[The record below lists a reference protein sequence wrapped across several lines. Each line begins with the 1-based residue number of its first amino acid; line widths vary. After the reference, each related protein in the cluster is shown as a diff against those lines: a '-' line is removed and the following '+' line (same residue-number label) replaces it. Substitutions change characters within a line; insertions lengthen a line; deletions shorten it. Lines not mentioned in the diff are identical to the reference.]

1 MTKEELLNRL
11 SGIEWNDW
19 EVKEAARDVPNSAY
33 ETVSAFANTAGG
45 HLVFG
50 VKEADGTF
58 EVVGVVEVDKVQS
71 AFLNTIRSGQKLSKI
86 VEVNEKLI
94 DCDGAAALVFYVPE
108 VHRRDKPIFLNGDL
122 RKSFVRRGSS
132 DQHCT
137 PDQIKAFLRD
147 ADIVSYDCH
156 IVSDLNLETC
166 FNAGSVSWYRSVF
179 ATKGQKY
186 DPSASDLEFLHSKS
200 FVRERDGKHFATR
213 AAILLFGSE
222 AAVRQTLGRPLVMC
236 YKLSTNRD
244 DPQPEERWSDRVVLE
259 ENLIETWRAINE
271 WYLRHAEK
279 PFSLDSK
286 TLQRIDAPPDQE
298 AFREAAVNLLI
309 HQDYSDQARIPTIKF
324 FRNAAVFHNPGH
336 AFASDAELLTPGDKE
351 VRNQLI
357 RSAFRMVGFGEQ
369 GGTGIPAMMR
379 GWQQLGYLP
388 PRIRNDKEQRSFE
401 VTMLREL
408 LLSDEQLYYQASL
421 GVSLTNEEARLFAYA
436 CRQQQ
441 VSEVEAKTVLSLPAV
456 EARKILE
463 KLAVQAL
470 LTVAPSGS
478 HWLVAE
484 HLRERFAQLGKPAAE
499 PSLVTDQA
507 GKQPTSLVSDQAP
520 TKRTPLSGLTETQTR
535 ILELCAAPRGIADL
549 LENIKVTNRTFF
561 RRTHLNPLIEGGILQ
576 LRYPDNP
583 RHPRQAYLLTEAG
596 LRLLENRRARQK
608 DQENTQ

>member
-1 MTKEELLNRL
+1 MTKDELLKRL

-19 EVKEAARDVPNSAY
+19 EVKEAARDVPNSVY

-86 VEVNEKLI
+86 VDVTEKLV
-94 DCDGAAALVFYVPE
+94 DCDGATALVFYVPE
-108 VHRRDKPIFLNGDL
+108 VHRREKPVFLNGDL
-122 RKSFVRRGSS
+122 RKSFVRRGGS

-137 PDQIKAFLRD
+137 PDQIKAYLRD
-147 ADIVSYDCH
+147 ADIVPYDCH

-166 FNAGSVSWYRSVF
+166 FNGGSVSWYRSVF

-186 DPSASDLEFLHSKS
+186 EPSASDLDFLHSKG
-200 FVRERDGKHFATR
+200 FIRERDGKHFATR

-244 DPQPEERWSDRVVLE
+244 DPQPEERWLDRIVLE
-259 ENLIETWRAINE
+259 ENLVESWRAINE

-309 HQDYSDQARIPTIKF
+309 HQDYSDQTRIPTIKF

-336 AFASDAELLTPGDKE
+336 AFASDAELLTAGDKE

-357 RSAFRMVGFGEQ
+357 RTAFRMVGFGEQ

-388 PRIRNDKEQRSFE
+388 PRIRNDKEQHSFE

-408 LLSDEQLYYQASL
+408 LLSDEQLYFQASL

-441 VSEVEAKTVLSLPAV
+441 VSDIEAKTVLSLPTV
-456 EARKILE
+456 EARKMLD
-463 KLAVQAL
+463 KLVVQAL
-470 LTVAPSGS
+470 LAVAPSGS
-478 HWLVAE
+478 HWLVAD
-484 HLRERFAQLGKPAAE
+484 HLRERFTELGKPAEE
-499 PSLVTDQA
+499 PSLVTDQV
-507 GKQPTSLVSDQAP
+507 GTKPTSLVTDQVQP
-520 TKRTPLSGLTETQTR
+520 KRTPLSSLTDTQIR
-535 ILELCAAPRGIADL
+535 ILELCAAPRGIADI

-576 LRYPDNP
+576 LQYPDNP

-608 DQENTQ
+608 DQEDTK